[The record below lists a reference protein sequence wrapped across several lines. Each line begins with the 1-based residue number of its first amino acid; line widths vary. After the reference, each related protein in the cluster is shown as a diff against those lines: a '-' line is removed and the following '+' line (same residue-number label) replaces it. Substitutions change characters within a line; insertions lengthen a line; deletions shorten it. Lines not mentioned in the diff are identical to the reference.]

1 MPHIHKLPTMPH
13 HLTSSPNRLLFGSL
27 STAATVL
34 DPVRNCRGESC
45 SYIESHAKGQHLG
58 IGPTTY
64 ISGLHPSEFS
74 VELGGCFFYI
84 SIGKGFF
91 EPAIYIQITY
101 DLYIYQKRFIY
112 KTKTICI
119 QIENTLYTDRCTACF
134 KWNFDLWQFL
144 FPPLL
149 PRFSPLYRCLFRI
162 IPNSSSLLKT
172 FLAYDY

>member
-1 MPHIHKLPTMPH
+1 MPHIHKLPAMPH
-13 HLTSSPNRLLFGSL
+13 HLTSSPNRLLFGHL
-27 STAATVL
+27 STTIVL
-34 DPVRNCRGESC
+34 DPVRDCREESC
-45 SYIESHAKGQHLG
+45 SYIESHAKGQHLD
-58 IGPTTY
+58 IDRSHILY
-64 ISGLHPSEFS
+64 ILHPSEFF

-112 KTKTICI
+112 KMKTICI

-144 FPPLL
+144 FPALL
-149 PRFSPLYRCLFRI
+149 PRFSPLYRCLFGI